1 MWLRKSEHKAR
12 DVEPLSSRIGA
23 VTMSRLPS
31 GSAQIVQEGIDG
43 SSRRVLS
50 HAAAVAVHAEQAQWL
65 ASALYFQAEFMAKPP
80 AALGAADVWFVWQRG
95 QLVVSPRDWLCRVVL
110 GCLPPQ
116 GLDRGREPG
125 AFLSKTISRNVLP
138 PPRALPLTGYVK
150 AALFFRCH
158 STFSGGRRPRG
169 SGWCRTARRDPRRNH
184 R

>member
-110 GCLPPQ
+110 GCLPPTRPGSREGAGCFSEQNHLQKCPASPQ
-116 GLDRGREPG
+116 GLAAHRLCESCVV
-125 AFLSKTISRNVLP
+125 FQM
-138 PPRALPLTGYVK
+138 PRHL
-150 AALFFRCH
+150 
-158 STFSGGRRPRG
+158 
-169 SGWCRTARRDPRRNH
+169 
-184 R
+184 